1 MKIIIKTI
9 SCFLVL
15 LIYTFVSNSFGQA
28 DPHAGMHAP
37 VKKVITNRLMDKAL
51 TDEGLVN
58 KKISMIEY
66 TFPPSYTDTISH
78 RHVAEVFIYVS
89 EGTLE
94 HRLGKDETITF
105 KKGDMLHE
113 MPYAL
118 HTLTKNAS
126 TTEPLK
132 LLITFL
138 YTEGPGAP
146 LYIREYPL
154 KK

>member
-1 MKIIIKTI
+1 
-9 SCFLVL
+9 
-15 LIYTFVSNSFGQA
+15 A
-28 DPHAGMHAP
+28 MHAP
-37 VKKVITNRLMDKAL
+37 VTKVITNRVMEKAL
-51 TDEGLVN
+51 TDSGLVN
-58 KKISMIEY
+58 KKIRIIEY
-66 TFPPSYTDTISH
+66 TFPPGHTDTISH
-78 RHVAEVFIYVS
+78 RHGAAVFIYVS

-94 HRLGKDETITF
+94 HRLGENETLTF
-105 KKGDMLHE
+105 KKGDMAHE
-113 MPYAL
+113 MPYSL

-138 YTEGPGAP
+138 FTDGPGAP

>member
-1 MKIIIKTI
+1 MKKLIKTI

-15 LIYTFVSNSFGQA
+15 LISTFASNSFGQTY
-28 DPHAGMHAP
+28 PHAGMHAP
-37 VKKVITNRLMDKAL
+37 VTKVITNRLMDKAL
-51 TDEGLVN
+51 TDTGIVN
-58 KKISMIEY
+58 KKISVIEY

-78 RHVAEVFIYVS
+78 RYVAEVFIYVS
-89 EGTLE
+89 GTLE
-94 HRLGKDETITF
+94 HRLGKDEIITF
-105 KKGDMLHE
+105 KKGDILHE

-126 TTEPLK
+126 TTESLK

-138 YTEGPGAP
+138 YTDGPGAP